1 MPEAAQ
7 VQYRHRIALYFER
20 LAWDNVQSS
29 PYYISKLY
37 ILITIDWTISNQ
49 RDIISRNARQGALGR
64 RKLNDHSVQLKE
76 LGVKRMGLF
85 GSFVRD
91 EQTPESDID
100 LLVQFEPDKKS
111 FDNFMEL
118 SSRLE
123 NLLERHVE
131 LVTTEGLSPYIGP
144 HIMNEVE
151 YASLSA

>member
-64 RKLNDHSVQLKE
+64 RKD
-76 LGVKRMGLF
+76 LF
-85 GSFVRD
+85 RD
-91 EQTPESDID
+91 
-100 LLVQFEPDKKS
+100 F
-111 FDNFMEL
+111 
-118 SSRLE
+118 R
-123 NLLERHVE
+123 
-131 LVTTEGLSPYIGP
+131 
-144 HIMNEVE
+144 
-151 YASLSA
+151 